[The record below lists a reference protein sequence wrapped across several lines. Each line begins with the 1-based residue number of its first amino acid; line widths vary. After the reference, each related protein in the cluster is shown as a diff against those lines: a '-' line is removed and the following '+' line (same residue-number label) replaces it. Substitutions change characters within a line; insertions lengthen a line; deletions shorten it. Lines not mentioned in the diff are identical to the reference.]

1 MPNRLH
7 AAATAA
13 ALACVLHAAAANAQK
28 PEPYAGAAVTVV
40 KAAKSCF
47 SDTIAISGVV
57 VPREEILVRPERE
70 GFLVSAVLVE
80 PGDIVS
86 GGQVLARLLP
96 PGAPSGTAAT
106 AIPAPS
112 AGIILKANATV
123 GTLASA
129 SPKADPLFN
138 IIARGEFELA
148 AEMSTKHL
156 PRLSPGQSAK
166 VSLVGAGELP
176 GQVRAV
182 GTTINA
188 VSQLAQVRIFLGTNP
203 SFRVGAFGRA
213 IIVAG
218 QSCGVAIPLSAVL
231 YGAEGAVVAVVRDRR
246 VETRQVS
253 VGLLSEGEAEIR
265 EGLAEGE
272 MVVAR
277 AGAFV
282 REGDRVRPVVSSETP
297 GTSK

>member
-1 MPNRLH
+1 MPGKFH
-7 AAATAA
+7 VSAAAS
-13 ALACVLHAAAANAQK
+13 ALAGVLFAGHAVGQQ
-28 PEPYAGAAVTVV
+28 PEPYTGAAVTVV
-40 KAAKSCF
+40 KAAKNCF

-70 GFLVSAVLVE
+70 GFLVSSVLVE
-80 PGDIVS
+80 PGDTVTA
-86 GGQVLARLLP
+86 GQVLARLLP
-96 PGAPSGTAAT
+96 PSAPSGTAAT
-106 AIPAPS
+106 AVPAPS
-112 AGIILKANATV
+112 AGVILKVGATV

-129 SPKADPLFN
+129 SAKAEPLFN

-156 PRLSPGQSAK
+156 PRLSPGQTAK
-166 VSLVGAGELP
+166 VALVGAGELP

-182 GTTINA
+182 ASTINA
-188 VSQLAQVRIFLGTNP
+188 MSQLAQVRIFLGTH
-203 SFRVGAFGRA
+203 SSIRVGAFGRA

-231 YGAEGAVVAVVRDRR
+231 YGPDGAVVAVVRNERI
-246 VETRQVS
+246 ETRQVT

-265 EGLAEGE
+265 EGLTEGE

-282 REGDRVRPVVSSETP
+282 REGDRVRPVVST
-297 GTSK
+297 GSK

>member
-1 MPNRLH
+1 MPSRF
-7 AAATAA
+7 
-13 ALACVLHAAAANAQK
+13 HAAAAASGLAGVLLAGPVMGQK

-70 GFLVSAVLVE
+70 GYLVSAVLVE

-86 GGQVLARLLP
+86 GGQVLARLRP

-106 AIPAPS
+106 AVQAPA
-112 AGIILKANATV
+112 AGVILKANATV
-123 GTLASA
+123 GTLAAA

-166 VSLVGAGELP
+166 VTLVGVGELP

-182 GTTINA
+182 ASTINA
-188 VSQLAQVRIFLGTNP
+188 MSQLAQVRIFLGTHR
-203 SFRVGAFGRA
+203 SLRVGAFGRA

-231 YGAEGAVVAVVRDRR
+231 YGAEGAVVAVVRDKR

-265 EGLAEGE
+265 EGLTEGE

-282 REGDRVRPVVSSETP
+282 REGDRVRPVVTETP
-297 GTSK
+297 GGSK